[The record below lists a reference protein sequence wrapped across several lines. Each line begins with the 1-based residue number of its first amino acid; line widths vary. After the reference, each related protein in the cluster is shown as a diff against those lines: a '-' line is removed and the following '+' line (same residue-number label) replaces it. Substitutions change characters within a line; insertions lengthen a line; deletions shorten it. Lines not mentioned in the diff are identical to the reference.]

1 MGSGLVVIGRRYL
14 APREDDLQETGRR
27 RKPDTL
33 NMLATGSIFSAVL
46 VYWGSSDVYSDGMH
60 PM

>member
-1 MGSGLVVIGRRYL
+1 MGSGLVVVGRRYL
-14 APREDDLQETGRR
+14 ASCEDDLQETGRR

-46 VYWGSSDVYSDGMH
+46 VYWGSSDVYSDGIH